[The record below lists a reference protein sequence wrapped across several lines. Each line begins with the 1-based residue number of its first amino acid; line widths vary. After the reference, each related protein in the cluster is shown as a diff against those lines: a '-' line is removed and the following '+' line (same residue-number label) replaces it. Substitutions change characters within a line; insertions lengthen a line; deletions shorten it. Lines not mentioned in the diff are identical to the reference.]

1 MEKIIIDK
9 EKIKEELIEKNL
21 FSLQKDLIKQRRR
34 RILVM
39 YLLLFS
45 FALTIIYGTLE
56 NPFKYTLSKIGNYF
70 TYRWVFIVW
79 AMVTGFAIQI
89 AILVLFHV
97 EEYKAKH
104 PYIYNSLSAIFL
116 TATAIIPSLSKI
128 YPFWH
133 FIHTLLTVFYAIS
146 VFLSINP
153 FVIWVGKNNPRLR
166 FFLNIWLGVIWIGS
180 LFPIILFGKTGM
192 FELWFFLTLIIF
204 LLYLSLVL
212 FEEKIVKMSVAFLK
226 NEKDLNI
233 AIEKIYVNLEKD
245 YELNPFRKKKK
256 SD

>member
-39 YLLLFS
+39 SLLLFS

-133 FIHTLLTVFYAIS
+133 FIHTRLL
-146 VFLSINP
+146 FLCYLCFPKYQP
-153 FVIWVGKNNPRLR
+153 FCYLVGKNNPRLR